1 MIHKDTPMHRLAS
14 ILPITIGSL
23 VLGCAAPP
31 PAQAP
36 EAQALFV
43 CEHGNVKSLMAA
55 SYFNELAR
63 ERGLPFRAISRGSAP
78 DSDTVPDAIRARLG
92 AEGFDVTGYRPVAL
106 GSADLASSAHII
118 AISTTLPASFT
129 VPDER
134 VEEWQDVPPASSDYA
149 AASSRL
155 RQRVRELLERM
166 AQ

>member
-1 MIHKDTPMHRLAS
+1 MHRFTS
-14 ILPITIGSL
+14 ILTVALGSL

-31 PAQAP
+31 PAREP
-36 EAQALFV
+36 EAQVLFV
-43 CEHGNVKSLMAA
+43 CEHGNVKSLMAT

-78 DSDTVPDAIRARLG
+78 DSDTVPDAIMSQLS
-92 AEGFDVTGYRPVAL
+92 AEGFDVTQYRPVAL
-106 GSADLASSAHII
+106 SSADVASSAHII

-129 VPDER
+129 VPDEL

-166 AQ
+166 AD